1 MTQVRQ
7 ELSTALYQY
16 DAATRVIT
24 RLTKERDEARDALSR
39 VTVGAGGASAAA
51 AAAAEQMELDL
62 PQLPLEIQGRVAGA
76 KARCVAGTAPN
87 CAYADPFSSFVQ
99 AFGGPK
105 ESLGAGRLD
114 HGRSRVVVCPHL
126 DLGAS
131 LSGHQGP
138 FCG

>member
-1 MTQVRQ
+1 MRQ

-51 AAAAEQMELDL
+51 ATEQMELDG

-76 KARCVAGTAPN
+76 KARCVAGTAPG
-87 CAYADPFSSFVQ
+87 CA
-99 AFGGPK
+99 
-105 ESLGAGRLD
+105 
-114 HGRSRVVVCPHL
+114 
-126 DLGAS
+126 
-131 LSGHQGP
+131 
-138 FCG
+138 